1 MILTL
6 QAAILC
12 GFNYQESYTV
22 FLLIGLIS
30 GIAVMGISMIT
41 VSFIKTVY
49 DLVTVGMLPY
59 YIMWLDA
66 KLRNSSIALSEA

>member
-12 GFNYQESYTV
+12 GFNYQGSYTV

-49 DLVTVGMLPY
+49 NLVTVGMLPY
-59 YIMWLDA
+59 FIMWLDKA
-66 KLRNSSIALSEA
+66 KEQ